1 MFTGTSPKS
10 PVCPTC
16 PVCPGRGMPLGQ
28 LGRLRWYRCRD
39 CGIDFNRRAKAP
51 PSLSPQPA
59 GRAS

>member
-1 MFTGTSPKS
+1 MFTGTSPQS
-10 PVCPTC
+10 PTC
-16 PVCPGRGMPLGQ
+16 PVCPGRGTPLGQ

-51 PSLSPQPA
+51 PSSSPRPA

>member
-1 MFTGTSPKS
+1 MFTGTSPQ
-10 PVCPTC
+10 PPAC

-51 PSLSPQPA
+51 PGPSRQPA
-59 GRAS
+59 RRTS

>member
-1 MFTGTSPKS
+1 MFTGTSPQ
-10 PVCPTC
+10 PPAC

-39 CGIDFNRRAKAP
+39 CGIDFNRRGKAP
-51 PSLSPQPA
+51 PSPSLRAA